1 MKEQLQKDFDNIV
14 KNLNLSQKDIEIKK
28 FSLDNF
34 INKGFPNRKEEDWK
48 FSDLNQIINKNIGEL
63 SFYND
68 YTSTNKVDTS
78 VFVDG
83 LEHNKIVFINGR
95 VEKIDFDYEKK
106 GQIEIID
113 QSETINKFDNNNSLS
128 DLNNAFTNKC
138 FKIVIKTG
146 YQLLKPLIIY
156 HTTNSK
162 IWSKNINLRLDFELQ
177 DDSCLRL
184 IDLFNDTSEK
194 NFLNIFYNFNLKE
207 DAILKNY
214 KVDKLENKNIKYSF
228 NNIVQNKNT
237 ISETFI
243 LSSGSNFF
251 KSEINCNLKGEHSS
265 AFVNGIFSLDK
276 NKHHE
281 IRTTINHL
289 TENTKSYQLIKSVLE
304 DSSKAVY
311 QGKIYVNSV
320 AQKTD
325 GYQLSKA
332 ILLNKDSEF
341 NAKPE
346 LEIYADDVKC
356 SHGSAS
362 GSLDEDSVF
371 YLMSRGL
378 NYNQA
383 RELLINGFLL
393 DVVEKI
399 TDSEIKNLIKNMIGI
414 KE

>member
-1 MKEQLQKDFDNIV
+1 MKEQLQKDFDNTIR
-14 KNLNLSQKDIEIKK
+14 NLTLSQKDIEIKK
-28 FSLDNF
+28 FFLDNF

-48 FSDLNQIINKNIGEL
+48 FSDLKQIIKKNIGEL
-63 SFYND
+63 AFYSD

-78 VFVDG
+78 AFVDG

-95 VEKIDFDYEKK
+95 IEKIDFDYEKK
-106 GQIEIID
+106 DQIEIID
-113 QSETINKFDNNNSLS
+113 QSETINKFNNNSSLS
-128 DLNNAFTNKC
+128 DLNSAFTNKS
-138 FKIVIKTG
+138 FKIVVKKG
-146 YQLLKPLIIY
+146 YQLLRPLIIY

-162 IWSKNINLRLDFELQ
+162 IWSKNINLRLNFELYEN
-177 DDSCLRL
+177 SSLRL
-184 IDLFNDTSEK
+184 IDLFRDTSEK
-194 NFLNIFYNFNLKE
+194 NFINIFYNFDLKE
-207 DAILKNY
+207 NSILKNY
-214 KVDKLENKNIKYSF
+214 KVDKFENKNIKYSF
-228 NNIVQNKNT
+228 NNIEQDKNSV
-237 ISETFI
+237 SETFI
-243 LSSGSNFF
+243 LSSGSNFC
-251 KSEINCNLKGEHSS
+251 KNEINCNLNGKHSS
-265 AFVNGIFSLDK
+265 AFVNGIFSLNN

-281 IRTTINHL
+281 IRTIINHL

-304 DSSKAVY
+304 ESSRAVY
-311 QGKIYVNSV
+311 QGKIFVNSK

-362 GSLDEDSVF
+362 GSLNEDSIF

-378 NYNQA
+378 NYQQS

-399 TDSEIKNLIKNMIGI
+399 TDPEVKNLIKNMIGI

>member
-1 MKEQLQKDFDNIV
+1 MKEQLQKDFENTIR
-14 KNLNLSQKDIEIKK
+14 NLSLSQKDIEIKK

-34 INKGFPNRKEEDWK
+34 INKGFPNRREEDWK

-83 LEHNKIVFINGR
+83 LVHNKIVFINGR
-95 VEKIDFDYEKK
+95 IEKIDFDYEKK
-106 GQIEIID
+106 DQIEIID
-113 QSETINKFDNNNSLS
+113 QSEIINKFENNNSLS
-128 DLNNAFTNKC
+128 DLNSAFTNKS
-138 FKIVIKTG
+138 FKIVVKKG
-146 YQLLKPLIIY
+146 YQLSKPLIIY

-177 DDSCLRL
+177 EDSSLRL

-194 NFLNIFYNFNLKE
+194 NFLNIFYNFDLKE
-207 DAILKNY
+207 NAILKNY
-214 KVDKLENKNIKYSF
+214 KIDKIENKNIKYSF
-228 NNIVQNKNT
+228 NNIEQNKNT

-251 KSEINCNLKGEHSS
+251 KSEVNCNLKGEHSS

-281 IRTTINHL
+281 IRTTVNHL

-304 DSSKAVY
+304 DSSKAAY
-311 QGKIYVNSV
+311 QGKIFVNSD

-362 GSLDEDSVF
+362 GSLNEESIF
-371 YLMSRGL
+371 YLISRGL

>member
-1 MKEQLQKDFDNIV
+1 MKEQLQKDFDNTI
-14 KNLNLSQKDIEIKK
+14 KNLSLSQKDIEIKK

-95 VEKIDFDYEKK
+95 IEKIDFDYEKK

-177 DDSCLRL
+177 EDSCLRL
-184 IDLFNDTSEK
+184 IDIFNDTSEK

-362 GSLDEDSVF
+362 GSLNEDSIF

-378 NYNQA
+378 NYKQA

>member
-1 MKEQLQKDFDNIV
+1 MKEQLQKDFDNTI
-14 KNLNLSQKDIEIKK
+14 KNLSLSQKDIEIKK

-177 DDSCLRL
+177 EDSCLRL

-237 ISETFI
+237 ISEIFI

-289 TENTKSYQLIKSVLE
+289 SENTKSYQLIKSVLE

>member
-1 MKEQLQKDFDNIV
+1 MKEQLQKDFENTIR
-14 KNLNLSQKDIEIKK
+14 NLTLSQKDIEIKK
-28 FSLDNF
+28 FYLDNF

-48 FSDLNQIINKNIGEL
+48 FSDLSQIIKKNIGEL
-63 SFYND
+63 TFYSD

-78 VFVDG
+78 AYVDG

-95 VEKIDFDYEKK
+95 IEKIDFDYEKK
-106 GQIEIID
+106 DQIEIID
-113 QSETINKFDNNNSLS
+113 QSETIDKFNNNSSLS
-128 DLNNAFTNKC
+128 DLNGAFTNKS
-138 FKIVIKTG
+138 FKIVVKKG
-146 YQLLKPLIIY
+146 YQLTKPLIIY

-162 IWSKNINLRLDFELQ
+162 IWSKNINLRLNFELYEN
-177 DDSCLRL
+177 SSLRL
-184 IDLFNDTSEK
+184 IDLFRDTSEK
-194 NFLNIFYNFNLKE
+194 NFINIFYNFDLKE
-207 DAILKNY
+207 NSILKNY
-214 KVDKLENKNIKYSF
+214 KVDKFENKNIKYSF
-228 NNIVQNKNT
+228 NNIEQDKNSV
-237 ISETFI
+237 SETFI
-243 LSSGSNFF
+243 LSSGSNFC
-251 KSEINCNLKGEHSS
+251 KNEINCNLNGKYSS
-265 AFVNGIFSLDK
+265 AFVNGIFSINK

-281 IRTTINHL
+281 IRTIINHL

-304 DSSKAVY
+304 DSSRAVY
-311 QGKIYVNSV
+311 QGKIFVNST

-362 GSLDEDSVF
+362 GSLNEESIF

-378 NYNQA
+378 NYQQS

-399 TDSEIKNLIKNMIGI
+399 TDPEVKNLIKNMIGI

>member
-1 MKEQLQKDFDNIV
+1 MKEQLQKDFDNTI

-48 FSDLNQIINKNIGEL
+48 FSDINQIINKNIGEL

-95 VEKIDFDYEKK
+95 IEKIDFDYEKK
-106 GQIEIID
+106 DQIEIID
-113 QSETINKFDNNNSLS
+113 QSEIINKFENNNSLS
-128 DLNNAFTNKC
+128 DLNNAFTNKS
-138 FKIVIKTG
+138 FKIVIKKG
-146 YQLLKPLIIY
+146 YYVSKPLIIY

-177 DDSCLRL
+177 EDSCLRL
-184 IDLFNDTSEK
+184 IDLFNDSSEK
-194 NFLNIFYNFNLKE
+194 NFLNIFYNFNLKKN
-207 DAILKNY
+207 AILKNY
-214 KVDKLENKNIKYSF
+214 KIDKLENKNIKYSF
-228 NNIVQNKNT
+228 NNIEQNKNT

-251 KSEINCNLKGEHSS
+251 KSEVNCNLKGEHSS

-276 NKHHE
+276 YKHHE
-281 IRTTINHL
+281 IRTIVNHL

-311 QGKIYVNSV
+311 QGKIFVNSD

-362 GSLDEDSVF
+362 GSLNEDSIF

>member
-1 MKEQLQKDFDNIV
+1 MKEQLQKDFDNTV

-34 INKGFPNRKEEDWK
+34 LNKGFPNRKEEDWK
-48 FSDLNQIINKNIGEL
+48 FSDLNQIIKKNIGEL

-68 YTSTNKVDTS
+68 YTYTNKVDTS
-78 VFVDG
+78 GFVDG

-95 VEKIDFDYEKK
+95 IEKIDFDYEKK
-106 GQIEIID
+106 EQIEIID

-128 DLNNAFTNKC
+128 DLNNALTNKS
-138 FKIVIKTG
+138 FKIVIKKG
-146 YQLLKPLIIY
+146 YQLVKPLIIY
-156 HTTNSK
+156 HTSNSK
-162 IWSKNINLRLDFELQ
+162 IWSKNINLRLDFELEE
-177 DDSCLRL
+177 DSSLRL

-194 NFLNIFYNFNLKE
+194 NFFNIFYDFNLKE
-207 DAILKNY
+207 NAILKNY
-214 KVDKLENKNIKYSF
+214 KVDKQENKNIKYSF
-228 NNIVQNKNT
+228 NNIEQNKNT

-265 AFVNGIFSLDK
+265 AFVNGIFSLDN

-281 IRTTINHL
+281 IRTIVNHL

-304 DSSKAVY
+304 DSSKAAY
-311 QGKIYVNSV
+311 QGKIFVNSD

-362 GSLDEDSVF
+362 GSLNEDSIF

-399 TDSEIKNLIKNMIGI
+399 TDSEIRNLIKNMIGI

>member
-1 MKEQLQKDFDNIV
+1 MKEQLQKDFDNTI
-14 KNLNLSQKDIEIKK
+14 KNLSLSQKDIEIKK

-48 FSDLNQIINKNIGEL
+48 FSDLNQIISKNIGEL

-95 VEKIDFDYEKK
+95 IEKIDFDYEKK

-138 FKIVIKTG
+138 FKIVIKSG

-237 ISETFI
+237 ISEIFI

-251 KSEINCNLKGEHSS
+251 KSEINCNLEGEHSS

>member
-1 MKEQLQKDFDNIV
+1 MKEQLQKDFDNTIR
-14 KNLNLSQKDIEIKK
+14 NLTLSQKDIEIKK
-28 FSLDNF
+28 FYLDNF

-48 FSDLNQIINKNIGEL
+48 FSDLNQIIKKNIGEL
-63 SFYND
+63 SFYSD

-78 VFVDG
+78 AFVDG

-95 VEKIDFDYEKK
+95 IEKIDFDYEKK
-106 GQIEIID
+106 DQIEIID
-113 QSETINKFDNNNSLS
+113 QSETINKFNNNSSLS
-128 DLNNAFTNKC
+128 DLNSAFTNKS
-138 FKIVIKTG
+138 FKIVVKEG
-146 YQLLKPLIIY
+146 YQLTKPLIIY

-162 IWSKNINLRLDFELQ
+162 IWSKNINLRLNFELYEN
-177 DDSCLRL
+177 SSLRL
-184 IDLFNDTSEK
+184 IDLFRDTSEK
-194 NFLNIFYNFNLKE
+194 NFLNIFYNFDLKE
-207 DAILKNY
+207 NSVLKNY

-228 NNIVQNKNT
+228 NNIDQDKNS

-243 LSSGSNFF
+243 LSSGSNFC
-251 KSEINCNLKGEHSS
+251 KNEINCNLNGEYSS
-265 AFVNGIFSLDK
+265 AFVNGIFSINN

-281 IRTTINHL
+281 IRTIINHL

-304 DSSKAVY
+304 DSSRAVY
-311 QGKIYVNSV
+311 QGKIFVNSK

-341 NAKPE
+341 NVKPE

-362 GSLDEDSVF
+362 GSLNEDSIF

-378 NYNQA
+378 NYQQSK
-383 RELLINGFLL
+383 ELLINGFLL

-399 TDSEIKNLIKNMIGI
+399 TDPEVKNLIKNMIGI

>member
-1 MKEQLQKDFDNIV
+1 MKEQLQKDFENTIR
-14 KNLNLSQKDIEIKK
+14 NLSLSQKDIEIKK

-95 VEKIDFDYEKK
+95 IEKIDFDYEKK

-177 DDSCLRL
+177 EDSCLRL

-251 KSEINCNLKGEHSS
+251 KSEINCNLEGEHSS

-362 GSLDEDSVF
+362 GSLNEDSIF

>member
-1 MKEQLQKDFDNIV
+1 MKEQLQKDFKNII

-28 FSLDNF
+28 FCLNNF
-34 INKGFPNRKEEDWK
+34 IDKGFPNRKEEEWK
-48 FSDLNQIINKNIGEL
+48 FSDLNQIIKKNIGEL
-63 SFYND
+63 SFYSE

-95 VEKIDFDYEKK
+95 IEKIEFDYEKK
-106 GQIEIID
+106 NQIDIID
-113 QSETINKFDNNNSLS
+113 QSETINKFNNNSLS
-128 DLNNAFTNKC
+128 DLNNAFTNKS
-138 FKIVIKTG
+138 FKIYVKKG
-146 YQLLKPLIIY
+146 YKLIKPLIIY
-156 HTTNSK
+156 HTTNPK
-162 IWSKNINLRLDFELQ
+162 IWSKNINLKLDFELGE
-177 DDSCLRL
+177 DSSLRV

-194 NFLNIFYNFNLKE
+194 NFLNIFYSFDLKKN
-207 DAILKNY
+207 ASLKNY
-214 KVDKLENKNIKYSF
+214 KIDKFENKNIKYSF
-228 NNIVQNKNT
+228 NNIEQDENS
-237 ISETFI
+237 ISETFV
-243 LSSGSNFF
+243 LSSGSSFLKN
-251 KSEINCNLKGEHSS
+251 EISCNLKGEYSS
-265 AFVNGIFSLDK
+265 AFVNGIFSLNKD
-276 NKHHE
+276 KHHE
-281 IRTTINHL
+281 IRTIINHL

-311 QGKIYVNSV
+311 QGKIFVDSE

-332 ILLNKDSEF
+332 ILLNKESEF

-362 GSLDEDSVF
+362 GSLNDNSIF

-378 NYNQA
+378 SHQQS

>member
-1 MKEQLQKDFDNIV
+1 MKEQLQKDFDNSI

-28 FSLDNF
+28 FFLDNF
-34 INKGFPNRKEEDWK
+34 KDKGFPNRKEEDWK
-48 FSDLNQIINKNIGEL
+48 FSDLNQIIKNNIGEL

-95 VEKIDFDYEKK
+95 IEKIDFHYEKK
-106 GQIEIID
+106 EQIEIID
-113 QSETINKFDNNNSLS
+113 QSETTNKFDNNNSLS

-138 FKIVIKTG
+138 FKILVKKG
-146 YQLLKPLIIY
+146 YQLAKPLIIY
-156 HTTNSK
+156 HSTNSK
-162 IWSKNINLRLDFELQ
+162 IWSKNINLRLDFEL
-177 DDSCLRL
+177 DKDSSLR
-184 IDLFNDTSEK
+184 IVDLFNDTSEK
-194 NFLNIFYNFNLKE
+194 NFLNIFYNFELKE
-207 DAILKNY
+207 NAVLKNY
-214 KVDKLENKNIKYSF
+214 KVDKLKNKNIKYSF
-228 NNIVQNKNT
+228 NNIEQDKNS

-243 LSSGSNFF
+243 LSSGSNFV
-251 KSEINCNLKGEHSS
+251 KNEINCNLKGEHSS
-265 AFVNGIFSLDK
+265 AFVNGIFSLDD
-276 NKHHE
+276 NQHHE
-281 IRTTINHL
+281 IRTIINHL
-289 TENTKSYQLIKSVLE
+289 TENTKSYQLIKSVL
-304 DSSKAVY
+304 DQSSKAVY
-311 QGKIYVNSV
+311 QGKIFVNSE

-332 ILLNKDSEF
+332 ILLNKESEF

-362 GSLDEDSVF
+362 GSLNEESIF

-378 NYNQA
+378 NYQQS

>member
-1 MKEQLQKDFDNIV
+1 MKEQLQKDFNNII
-14 KNLNLSQKDIEIKK
+14 KNLTLSQKDIEIKK
-28 FSLDNF
+28 FYLDNF
-34 INKGFPNRKEEDWK
+34 INRGFPNRKEEDWK

-63 SFYND
+63 SFYTD

-95 VEKIDFDYEKK
+95 IEKIDLDCEKTD
-106 GQIEIID
+106 QIEIID
-113 QSETINKFDNNNSLS
+113 QSETINKFNNNSSLS
-128 DLNNAFTNKC
+128 DLNSAFTNKS
-138 FKIVIKTG
+138 FKIVVKKG
-146 YQLLKPLIIY
+146 YQLSKPLIIY

-162 IWSKNINLRLDFELQ
+162 IWSKNINLRLNFELFEN
-177 DDSCLRL
+177 SSLRL
-184 IDLFNDTSEK
+184 IDLFSDTSEK
-194 NFLNIFYNFNLKE
+194 NFINIFYNFDLKE
-207 DAILKNY
+207 DSVLKNY
-214 KVDKLENKNIKYSF
+214 KVDKFKNNNIKYSF
-228 NNIVQNKNT
+228 NNIEQDKNS

-251 KSEINCNLKGEHSS
+251 KNEINCNLNGKYSS
-265 AFVNGIFSLDK
+265 AFVNGIFSLND
-276 NKHHE
+276 NNQHE
-281 IRTTINHL
+281 IRTIINHL

-311 QGKIYVNSV
+311 QGKIFVDSK

-332 ILLNKDSEF
+332 ILLNKDAEF

-362 GSLDEDSVF
+362 GSLNESSIF

-378 NYNQA
+378 NYQQS

-399 TDSEIKNLIKNMIGI
+399 TDPEVKNLIKNMIGI

>member
-1 MKEQLQKDFDNIV
+1 MKEQLQKDFDNTI
-14 KNLNLSQKDIEIKK
+14 KNLSLSQKDIEIKK

-95 VEKIDFDYEKK
+95 IEKIDFDYEKK

-113 QSETINKFDNNNSLS
+113 QSETINKFVNNNSLS

-194 NFLNIFYNFNLKE
+194 NFLNIFYNFNLKK

-362 GSLDEDSVF
+362 GSLDEESVF